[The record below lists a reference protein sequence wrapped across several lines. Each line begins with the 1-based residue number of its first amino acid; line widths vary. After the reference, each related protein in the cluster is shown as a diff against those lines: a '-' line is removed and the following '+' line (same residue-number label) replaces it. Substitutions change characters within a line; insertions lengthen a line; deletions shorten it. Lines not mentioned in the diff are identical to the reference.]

1 MANIGLMVCGMSS
14 LIASVGTGIY
24 FAREE
29 KKRSDEEKRI
39 EEIEKQIEDTS
50 KFIAYTECDYK
61 GDPLEMGKEGEEGIF
76 NVKQPSIKGLIIP
89 AGFTVDTYSRE
100 DKQGVE
106 LTYKGPSK
114 QSCLNVHSLEWR
126 KE

>member
-29 KKRSDEEKRI
+29 KRI

-61 GDPLEMGKEGEEGIF
+61 SDPLEMGKEGEEGIF

-100 DKQGVE
+100 DKQGVK

-114 QSCLNVHSLEWR
+114 QSCLNIHSLEWR